1 MRKPSFTVGRSCLLY
16 GGYCFLNN
24 AAIAAQWFRDHG
36 ARRVAVLD
44 IDFHHGN
51 GTQDIFCERED
62 VLYLSLY
69 GDPREAFPH
78 FSGYLEETGQGAG
91 EGTTFNRPMLP
102 GTRFEAWCN
111 TLKEALEKLDQFGA
125 ETIVVS
131 LGVGTFEQDPIS
143 FFKLKS
149 DDFLTTGKLI
159 AELQRP
165 TLCVMEGGYDIEE
178 LGINTV
184 NVLQGFEG

>member
-1 MRKPSFTVGRSCLLY
+1 MATPARPS
-16 GGYCFLNN
+16 
-24 AAIAAQWFRDHG
+24 
-36 ARRVAVLD
+36 
-44 IDFHHGN
+44 
-51 GTQDIFCERED
+51 
-62 VLYLSLY
+62 
-69 GDPREAFPH
+69 PH

-91 EGTTFNRPMLP
+91 EGPTFNRPMLP

-111 TLKEALEKLDQFGA
+111 TLKEALEKLGQFGA

-165 TLCVMEGGYDIEE
+165 TLFVMEGGYDIEE

>member
-1 MRKPSFTVGRSCLLY
+1 MY

-51 GTQDIFCERED
+51 GTQDIFYEREN

-78 FSGYLEETGQGAG
+78 FSGYLEETWTRCWSRHHLQPPHASRNEVRSVVQHTQGSAG
-91 EGTTFNRPMLP
+91 K
-102 GTRFEAWCN
+102 A
-111 TLKEALEKLDQFGA
+111 
-125 ETIVVS
+125 
-131 LGVGTFEQDPIS
+131 
-143 FFKLKS
+143 
-149 DDFLTTGKLI
+149 
-159 AELQRP
+159 
-165 TLCVMEGGYDIEE
+165 
-178 LGINTV
+178 
-184 NVLQGFEG
+184 

>member
-1 MRKPSFTVGRSCLLY
+1 MY

-51 GTQDIFCERED
+51 GTQDIFYEHED

-149 DDFLTTGKLI
+149 DDFLTIGKLI
-159 AELQRP
+159 AERAIAAGVNAVVFDRGAYRYHGRVKALADAAR
-165 TLCVMEGGYDIEE
+165 EGG
-178 LGINTV
+178 LS
-184 NVLQGFEG
+184 F